1 MPAAATYFYGD
12 CFMHKTTAFWLTAI
26 MISFFLIGCSAA
38 PENSPN
44 KLTTAAIGAEPITG
58 SQVVS
63 SEFELHA
70 QQSEAALP
78 DILEPTA
85 SGELVEQN
93 DRVTIDYSNTADGY
107 IMVLFSAE
115 TSARLKAQIIGPTTK
130 YNYNI
135 IPGEWSVLPL
145 TDGNGSYQFKIF
157 ENISESQYSLV
168 LAAAQEVTLADEFA
182 PFLRPNQYVD
192 YSASSLAVGKAQEL
206 CKNSMSTLEKVQAVY
221 EYVINTLTYDYDKA
235 STVKSGYLPV
245 LDEALETQK
254 GICFDY
260 AALMTG
266 MLRSQGVPCKM
277 VFGYAGET
285 YHAWISVWTEDEG
298 WVDGAIF
305 FDGTT
310 WQRLDPTF
318 ASSAEKDDS
327 INEYIGDGNNYQE
340 KYFY

>member
-1 MPAAATYFYGD
+1 MRKIA
-12 CFMHKTTAFWLTAI
+12 AFWLSAI
-26 MISFFLIGCSAA
+26 IAFSFLTGCSGTTGSA
-38 PENSPN
+38 PE
-44 KLTTAAIGAEPITG
+44 KLTTANMGGEPLADSQAI
-58 SQVVS
+58 S
-63 SEFELHA
+63 SEFELHT
-70 QQSEAALP
+70 QQSSAAIP
-78 DILEPTA
+78 DILEPVA
-85 SGELVEQN
+85 SGELIEQN

-115 TSARLKAQIIGPTTK
+115 TSARLKAQIIGPSTK
-130 YNYNI
+130 YTYNLT
-135 IPGEWSVLPL
+135 PGSWAILPL

-168 LAAAQEVTLADEFA
+168 LAAAQDVALADEFA

-192 YSASSLAVGKAQEL
+192 YTASSLAVGKAQEL
-206 CKNSMSTLEKVQAVY
+206 CQNSMSTLEKVQAVY
-221 EYVINTLTYDYDKA
+221 EYVINTLTYDYEKA
-235 STVKSGYLPV
+235 STVTSGYVPV
-245 LDEALETQK
+245 LDDALSSQK

-318 ASSAEKDDS
+318 ASSADGNDS